1 MQPSEVGGSTSPV
14 PNIVSPISSTAD
26 KVVVAQDY
34 TKKYYH
40 RVVNDDRS
48 FKQEHSQLRQRKMCL
63 NDFMLLDV
71 IGRGAFGEVRL
82 CHPKDTPGMILAMKI
97 LRKDV
102 MIQKKQVLRVRAER
116 DLLVACTKSPHMSQ
130 WTVEL
135 YQSFQDEEFLY
146 FVMEYCPGGDL
157 MSWLM
162 KLDIFE
168 EHVAR
173 FYTAELVVAVQALH
187 ASGFA
192 HRDLKPDNVL
202 MDCTGHIKLT
212 DFGLAKPIPEDTSL
226 TQSEGDDA
234 ATHLLTHHHHPE
246 SAERRAVWQQ
256 IRNKRMFFS
265 AVGSPGYIAP
275 EVLTKTGYG
284 LECDWWSVGII
295 LYEML
300 CGYPP
305 FYSDD
310 TTKVSQKI
318 VRFREFLEFPSG
330 DEALSPLAV
339 DLIRRL
345 LTDAKDR
352 FGFAEIS
359 QHPFFA
365 GVDWSTLRMQQAPFQ
380 VQLNGPRDISHFH
393 DIPATTGSGNM
404 APLEALTKDE
414 QYLFYGFTSRFDAKT
429 KQSTR
434 SGGRRLHR
442 PPIADFEE

>member
-1 MQPSEVGGSTSPV
+1 MDE
-14 PNIVSPISSTAD
+14 STASSSQGLTSE

-34 TKKYYH
+34 TKKYYQ
-40 RVVNDDRS
+40 RVVNDQRA
-48 FKQEHSQLRQRKMCL
+48 FMNEHSQVRQKKMTL
-63 NDFMLLDV
+63 GDFELLDV

-82 CHPKDTPGMILAMKI
+82 CHPVNHPDMIYAIKI
-97 LRKDV
+97 LRKDY
-102 MIQKKQVLRVRAER
+102 MLQKKQVLRVRAER
-116 DLLVACTKSPHMSQ
+116 DLLVACTKSQFISQ

-135 YQSFQDEEFLY
+135 FQSFQDQHYLY

-162 KLDIFE
+162 KLDVFE
-168 EHVAR
+168 EHIAK

-202 MDCTGHIKLT
+202 LDRAGHVKLT
-212 DFGLAKPIPEDTSL
+212 DFGLAKPIPEELSQTSL
-226 TQSEGDDA
+226 AMSSEPDDSPA
-234 ATHLLTHHHHPE
+234 ENADQHPE
-246 SAERRAVWQQ
+246 SAERRALWHQ
-256 IRNKRMFFS
+256 IRSRRMFFS

-275 EVLTKTGYG
+275 EVLLKSGYG
-284 LECDWWSVGII
+284 LECDWWSVGVI

-310 TTKVSQKI
+310 TLKVSQKI
-318 VRFREFLEFPSG
+318 VRHREFLEFPAG
-330 DEALSPLAV
+330 QEALSPQAV
-339 DLIRRL
+339 DLIRHL
-345 LTDAKDR
+345 ITDAPQR

-359 QHPFFA
+359 QHPFFSDI
-365 GVDWSTLRMQQAPFQ
+365 DWSTLRIQAPPFC
-380 VQLNGPRDISHFH
+380 VELSGPRDIHYFH
-393 DIPATTGSGNM
+393 DIPAAGAESDL
-404 APLEALTKDE
+404 PLGPLAKSD
-414 QYLFYGFTSRFDAKT
+414 QMLFSGFTSRFDSST

-434 SGGRRLHR
+434 SGVKRSAR